1 MASVSQGQFK
11 KTEPR
16 QCFPSHLLGFF
27 SRSAFSA
34 ARTWP
39 PDDAVSG
46 VKTRESPSVGS
57 VFLRASPLPWLLV
70 VYVVPAT
77 LPWGGDEGGGQD
89 QENQHRKPSTF
100 LQKWDQIFIIF
111 QNYKE
116 LDIRILFPQRLTDEN
131 ILLCNIIRSRNLL
144 NGLGRLQYK

>member
-1 MASVSQGQFK
+1 MSQGQFK

-16 QCFPSHLLGFF
+16 QCFPSHLLGF
-27 SRSAFSA
+27 SSCSAFSA
-34 ARTWP
+34 ARTRP

-46 VKTRESPSVGS
+46 VKTQESLSVGS
-57 VFLRASPLPWLLV
+57 VFLRSSPLPWLLV

-89 QENQHRKPSTF
+89 RENQHRKPSMF

-111 QNYKE
+111 QNYKAP
-116 LDIRILFPQRLTDEN
+116 DIRILLPQRLPDES

-144 NGLGRLQYK
+144 NELGRLQYK